1 MILFTLWLLSRTSI
15 VVVNELSGCYT
26 LLMAKRKTKKVTA
39 KSSNDFDG
47 EFLLKLTLYVILG
60 SLWVKITKEGTDL
73 SLPIPIGLIIGLFF
87 ATHEH
92 FKIDR
97 KIEYAV
103 LVVAALFG
111 FLAPFGLYIQLG

>member
-1 MILFTLWLLSRTSI
+1 
-15 VVVNELSGCYT
+15 
-26 LLMAKRKTKKVTA
+26 MAKQKTKKVPT

-60 SLWVKITKEGTDL
+60 SLWVKISKDGSNL
-73 SLPIPIGLIIGLFF
+73 SLPIPIGLIVGLFF

-103 LVVAALFG
+103 LVIAALFG

>member
-1 MILFTLWLLSRTSI
+1 
-15 VVVNELSGCYT
+15 
-26 LLMAKRKTKKVTA
+26 MAKRKTKKVTA

-60 SLWVKITKEGTDL
+60 SLWVKISKDGSDL